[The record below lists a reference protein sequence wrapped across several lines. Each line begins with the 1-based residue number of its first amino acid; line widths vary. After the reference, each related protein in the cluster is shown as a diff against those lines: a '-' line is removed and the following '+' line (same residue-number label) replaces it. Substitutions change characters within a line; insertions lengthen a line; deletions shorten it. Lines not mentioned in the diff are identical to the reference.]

1 MGSGFLEK
9 KPYATRPSFTTC
21 VSVISSNIVSLSSHR
36 LPVSGAASAMPC
48 PSDRESWCALLFTQG
63 IFRSEGSQ
71 VHYWY
76 GFQRGMSDDSVVG
89 MFRLLLV
96 MVVSMT
102 VFIVTNGALEVVS
115 MTRGS

>member
-9 KPYATRPSFTTC
+9 KLYATRPSFTTC

-63 IFRSEGSQ
+63 IFDRRGLRSITGT
-71 VHYWY
+71 
-76 GFQRGMSDDSVVG
+76 GFRRGMSDDSVVG

-102 VFIVTNGALEVVS
+102 VFIVTNGALGVVS
-115 MTRGS
+115 MTRES